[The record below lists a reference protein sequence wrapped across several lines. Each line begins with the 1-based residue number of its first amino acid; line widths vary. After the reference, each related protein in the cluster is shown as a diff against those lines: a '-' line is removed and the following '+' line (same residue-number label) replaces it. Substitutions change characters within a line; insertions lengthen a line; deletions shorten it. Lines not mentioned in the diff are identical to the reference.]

1 MVSRCLDDASL
12 WLSIAMDMGSDD
24 VYHFQN
30 KIAKAMVLDP
40 ICLGFK
46 MIK

>member
-1 MVSRCLDDASL
+1 MVKRCLDEANL
-12 WLSIAMDMGSDD
+12 CERIAIDIGSDE

-30 KIAKAMVLDP
+30 RMAKAMVLDP

-46 MIK
+46 ITK

>member
-12 WLSIAMDMGSDD
+12 WLSIAIDIGSDE

-30 KIAKAMVLDP
+30 KMAKAIVLDP

-46 MIK
+46 ITK